1 MSKKFIIIAGAV
13 AVTSFA
19 GTFLFGWLTKPAP
32 SPPPVASQPA
42 STPIDTFAEP
52 AQVQAAGPVQTPPSK
67 VPSEKKLR
75 ELVYDL
81 QQKMQDYNNNL
92 QDLQLREQ
100 RLKVAHET
108 LKKDINRLENLRL
121 ELASTVA
128 ALRQQQQELAKT
140 KVDITQ
146 IEKNNLVSIAAT
158 YDKMD
163 SSSAGKILVN
173 ISKTNT
179 DTSNGIDEAAKILYY
194 MSERTKAKLLAE
206 LAGSEP
212 KLAAV
217 LCQQLKK
224 VVQEN

>member
-1 MSKKFIIIAGAV
+1 VNKKFIIIIAAGAV
-13 AVTSFA
+13 ASFA
-19 GTFLFGWLTKPAP
+19 GFFLVGWLTKPAP
-32 SPPPVASQPA
+32 SPPPAAPQPA
-42 STPIDTFAEP
+42 SAPTDTFAEP
-52 AQVQAAGPVQTPPSK
+52 SQEQGADSAQTHTAKAPSQ
-67 VPSEKKLR
+67 KKLK

-81 QQKMQDYNNNL
+81 QQKMQDYDNNL
-92 QDLQLREQ
+92 QDFQVREQ
-100 RLKVAHET
+100 RLAITHET

-128 ALRQQQQELAKT
+128 VLRQQQQELLKT
-140 KVDITQ
+140 KVDIAQ
-146 IEKNNLVSIAAT
+146 IEKANLVSIAAT

-179 DTSNGIDEAAKILYY
+179 DTDTGVDEAAKILYY

-206 LAGSEP
+206 LAVAEP

-217 LCQQLKK
+217 LCQRLKK